1 MHNKT
6 KRFIPFALIM
16 MGVLVACTS
25 AGEGTLAPIPTT
37 EPIST
42 NPSTIT
48 SVPVATNTPR
58 PSSTPQ
64 PCSDVDFNGVW
75 YGTRILLETNDVL
88 ATTLTLEQSGCVVTG
103 RYDGDVAGK
112 IEGQIDTDGVLTIL
126 DDELEM
132 RYELGEDILVGV
144 VLDAGAAHT
153 GDDVL
158 EKVAEERIN
167 IIE

>member
-1 MHNKT
+1 MKSST
-6 KRFIPFALIM
+6 RFITLILVM
-16 MGVLVACTS
+16 MSCACSTS
-25 AGEGTLAPIPTT
+25 IPAPTATASVVET
-37 EPIST
+37 ET
-42 NPSTIT
+42 PS
-48 SVPVATNTPR
+48 PPTNTPK
-58 PSSTPQ
+58 PATTPVPHPTSTPQ
-64 PCSDVDFNGVW
+64 PCSQVDFNGVW